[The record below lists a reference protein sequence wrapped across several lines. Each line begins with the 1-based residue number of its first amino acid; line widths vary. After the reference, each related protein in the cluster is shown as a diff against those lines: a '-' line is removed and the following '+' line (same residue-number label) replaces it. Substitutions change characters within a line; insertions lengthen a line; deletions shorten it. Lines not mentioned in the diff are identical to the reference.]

1 MKKIVCAILAC
12 AMCASVAVSFSGCG
26 CENKKTKNTN
36 SNSNS
41 AGYKVE
47 TTAPDLEDENFG
59 YYKLNNKEVKV
70 TVYKG
75 NEKNVTI
82 PETVDGHS
90 ITVVGHS
97 IFQAN
102 DNIESVTLPD
112 TVTEIQDYAFST
124 CKNLTKVNIPEGV
137 KTIGQNAF
145 WNCQKLE
152 EITLPSTLKKID
164 WYAFS
169 ATGLKSVTIPES
181 TTLTELKEKV
191 FFQCASLTE
200 VNLPLTITKISA
212 DTFEQCSDDLV
223 IKAYNGSYG
232 ISYAK
237 QNNIKFEELAR

>member
-1 MKKIVCAILAC
+1 MKRIISAILAC
-12 AMCASVAVSFSGCG
+12 LLCVSVAAGVSGCG
-26 CENKKTKNTN
+26 CENKKGKNK
-36 SNSNS
+36 NSNS

-59 YYKLNNKEVKV
+59 YYKLNDKEVKV

-75 NEKNVTI
+75 NDKNVTI
-82 PETVDGHS
+82 PESVDGHAVS
-90 ITVVGHS
+90 VVGHS
-97 IFQAN
+97 IFQAK
-102 DNIESVTLPD
+102 DNIESVTLPS

-124 CKNLTKVNIPEGV
+124 CKNLTKVTLPEGL
-137 KTIGQNAF
+137 KIIGQNAF

-181 TTLTELKEKV
+181 NTLQELKEKV

-200 VNLPLTITKISA
+200 VSIPVTITKISP
-212 DTFEQCSDDLV
+212 DTFEQCADGFT
-223 IKAYNGSYG
+223 IKAYSNSYAL
-232 ISYAK
+232 SYAK
-237 QNNIKFEELAR
+237 QNNIKFEEIPR